1 MLKDV
6 KAIKEV
12 VLTGDD
18 LTLEQLIAVSR
29 YGAQLSFDPDAVA
42 KIKASRALI
51 DDIVNSD
58 RVVYGVTT
66 GFGSLCRV
74 HISQD
79 ECSQLQEN
87 LIRTH
92 SCGYGKPLSREVVRA
107 AMTIRANALVKGY
120 SGIRLS
126 TLETLVAMI
135 NKGVHPYIPEKGS
148 LGASGD
154 LAPLAHMVLPMLG
167 LGDAEYQGTV
177 MPGKEAMEKAGIPT
191 IHLEAKEG
199 LALINGTPILTAMGV
214 FALWEGMNLLKQ
226 SDIAAALSVEA
237 QRGIIDAYD
246 ERLHIIRP
254 GIATAGHRCQY
265 ESFAGRQHLRNPPGS
280 AQGTGFLLPAL
291 RTPDSWGQQGLL
303 GFIKDKVDIEINSA
317 TDNPIVLPDGDVYQ
331 RRQLP
336 WRTHGSALRLL
347 GIGISEIA
355 NVSERRLGKTDQQ
368 LPERLPPSW
377 LNIPA

>member
-1 MLKDV
+1 MGHSFPL
-6 KAIKEV
+6 IR
-12 VLTGDD
+12 
-18 LTLEQLIAVSR
+18 TLLQNQ
-29 YGAQLSFDPDAVA
+29 GFPC
-42 KIKASRALI
+42 LI

-154 LAPLAHMVLPMLG
+154 LAPLAHMVLPCW
-167 LGDAEYQGTV
+167 V
-177 MPGKEAMEKAGIPT
+177 WAM
-191 IHLEAKEG
+191 
-199 LALINGTPILTAMGV
+199 
-214 FALWEGMNLLKQ
+214 
-226 SDIAAALSVEA
+226 
-237 QRGIIDAYD
+237 
-246 ERLHIIRP
+246 
-254 GIATAGHRCQY
+254 
-265 ESFAGRQHLRNPPGS
+265 RN
-280 AQGTGFLLPAL
+280 T
-291 RTPDSWGQQGLL
+291 
-303 GFIKDKVDIEINSA
+303 K
-317 TDNPIVLPDGDVYQ
+317 
-331 RRQLP
+331 
-336 WRTHGSALRLL
+336 HGNAR
-347 GIGISEIA
+347 
-355 NVSERRLGKTDQQ
+355 
-368 LPERLPPSW
+368 
-377 LNIPA
+377 

>member
-135 NKGVHPYIPEKGS
+135 NKGCTSLHPGKGF

-154 LAPLAHMVLPMLG
+154 LAPW
-167 LGDAEYQGTV
+167 
-177 MPGKEAMEKAGIPT
+177 
-191 IHLEAKEG
+191 
-199 LALINGTPILTAMGV
+199 PIWSCPCWV
-214 FALWEGMNLLKQ
+214 WEM
-226 SDIAAALSVEA
+226 
-237 QRGIIDAYD
+237 
-246 ERLHIIRP
+246 
-254 GIATAGHRCQY
+254 
-265 ESFAGRQHLRNPPGS
+265 
-280 AQGTGFLLPAL
+280 
-291 RTPDSWGQQGLL
+291 
-303 GFIKDKVDIEINSA
+303 
-317 TDNPIVLPDGDVYQ
+317 
-331 RRQLP
+331 
-336 WRTHGSALRLL
+336 
-347 GIGISEIA
+347 
-355 NVSERRLGKTDQQ
+355 
-368 LPERLPPSW
+368 
-377 LNIPA
+377 LNIRAQ

>member
-12 VLTGDD
+12 VLNGND
-18 LTLEQLIAVSR
+18 LTLDQLIAVSR
-29 YGAQLSFDPDAVA
+29 YNAKLSFDPDAVDR
-42 KIKASRALI
+42 IKASRALI

-74 HISQD
+74 HISKED
-79 ECSQLQEN
+79 CAQLQEN

-92 SCGYGKPLSREVVRA
+92 SCGYGKPLSREVTRA

-126 TLETLVAMI
+126 TLQTLVDMI

-177 MPGKEAMEKAGIPT
+177 MPGKEAMERAGIPI

-214 FALWEGMNLLKQ
+214 FALWEGMSLLKQ
-226 SDIAAALSVEA
+226 SDIAAALSIEA
-237 QRGIIDAYD
+237 QRGIIDAFD
-246 ERLHIIRP
+246 ERLHVIRP
-254 GIATAGHRCQY
+254 HRGQLDTAY
-265 ESFAGRQHLRNPPGS
+265 NLRNLLSGS
-280 AQGTGFLLPAL
+280 TYVTHQGQLKVQDAYCLRCVPQIHGASKDACNRFYRTG
-291 RTPDSWGQQGLL
+291 SSQQ
-303 GFIKDKVDIEINSA
+303 V
-317 TDNPIVLPDGDVYQ
+317 TC
-331 RRQLP
+331 
-336 WRTHGSALRLL
+336 H
-347 GIGISEIA
+347 
-355 NVSERRLGKTDQQ
+355 
-368 LPERLPPSW
+368 
-377 LNIPA
+377 